1 MKFATKHDRLFILRK
16 ALYLRY
22 GQEVIDKKKDEL
34 GYPIL
39 SVGIVAKLLK
49 ILE

>member
-22 GQEVIDKKKDEL
+22 GKEVIDKNIDEL
-34 GYPIL
+34 DHPIL

-49 ILE
+49 IPE